1 MARLRTIE
9 VKTQTEALYTLRV
22 LSNNTDRLEQ
32 EVSELASNNKKQ
44 FQHAP
49 VILEIEDNNFQANEL
64 AVLVEILSQ
73 NDMVAVGIR
82 SKKQELLD
90 FAKFSGLA
98 VFGKSLTPSEQTTE
112 PELPPEV
119 ETSVPNPHQDPVY
132 QAPKIVS
139 SQVYSQQ
146 QIISRDRDLVLLST
160 VKAGAEVLSYGSIS
174 AYKEVRGRVYAGIE
188 GDEKATIFIHAF
200 NAELV
205 SIAGVYKKF
214 DVVPTKLYARS
225 VMVDLVDGNLRF
237 QII

>member
-1 MARLRTIE
+1 MRTIE

>member
-1 MARLRTIE
+1 MRTIE

-119 ETSVPNPHQDPVY
+119 ETSAPNPHQDPVY

>member
-1 MARLRTIE
+1 MRTIE

-64 AVLVEILSQ
+64 AVLIEILSQ

-119 ETSVPNPHQDPVY
+119 ETTLPNPHQDPVY

-146 QIISRDRDLVLLST
+146 QIISRERDLVLLST